1 MTDNDNHRHDGR
13 TFPYP
18 TIGIP
23 TPGKTYNATKVAQK
37 DLYNFDEQLLEIF
50 KPYNDTDCEF
60 ERYGDNTLYG
70 GDGGYLVCKNWIN
83 HSQGLINI
91 GVNAFDDFGC
101 KVSAIGNFFNEQYDC
116 INPVETPCI

>member
-23 TPGKTYNATKVAQK
+23 TPGTSLLILGKTYNATKVAFK

-50 KPYNDTDCEF
+50 KPYNVIV
-60 ERYGDNTLYG
+60 G
-70 GDGGYLVCKNWIN
+70 
-83 HSQGLINI
+83 
-91 GVNAFDDFGC
+91 
-101 KVSAIGNFFNEQYDC
+101 
-116 INPVETPCI
+116 